1 MITTDIGQT
10 SRASI
15 PEMRV
20 SDLDVLLREVRDEV
34 SVRLLPDMPVCV
46 GTFRAPAHD
55 YPPGTS
61 VDLVCYKADF
71 EGEIKPAAE
80 IDEVA
85 WLGPDDLERWAPAVR
100 MVIGEL
106 RERGEL

>member
-1 MITTDIGQT
+1 MCLRDEPVGV
-10 SRASI
+10 AVDALL
-15 PEMRV
+15 PEV
-20 SDLDVLLREVRDEV
+20 QEEV
-34 SVRLLPDMPVCV
+34 SVRLLPDTLESV

-61 VDLVCYKADF
+61 VDLVCYMADF

-80 IDEVA
+80 IEEMA
-85 WLGPDDLERWAPAVR
+85 WLGPDDLERCAPAVR